1 MLGLGLGL
9 NRGGVDAGL
18 MALTLLLTGVQTA
31 LTIEIEGTITIL
43 AI

>member
-9 NRGGVDAGL
+9 NRGGVDVGL
-18 MALTLLLTGVQTA
+18 MALTLLLSKVDTA
-31 LTIEIEGTITIL
+31 LTIVIEGTITIL